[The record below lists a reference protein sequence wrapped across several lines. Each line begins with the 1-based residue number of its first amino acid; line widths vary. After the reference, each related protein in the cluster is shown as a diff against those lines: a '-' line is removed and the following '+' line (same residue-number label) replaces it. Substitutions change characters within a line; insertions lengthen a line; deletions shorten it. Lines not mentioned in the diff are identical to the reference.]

1 MRTFTI
7 FVIRSYGGRTE
18 QLRFAH
24 HVVVPSSDHQNM
36 IRRIGLA
43 PVLALVGAL
52 LMSGSDAAAQ
62 VVHPT
67 AWNPALLERPD
78 IKSAFGVLERG
89 FAKQVEEWIT
99 IAEMPGKS
107 GREQQRAAYVR
118 RVMETER
125 LQVSVDSMGNVTGRR
140 KGTGG
145 GPTIVFAAHL
155 DIVHAPETNLKVR
168 RAGDTLHAP
177 GIFDNSA
184 SVANMLA
191 AIRALNAAKITTKG
205 DLIFV
210 ATVQEEVGL
219 RGMDYW
225 LKHNAKPD
233 LLIGLDGGL
242 GPVNYGALGIYWTRY
257 VFTSPGSHTV
267 TSRGK
272 PTPVKALS
280 AAIDSIY
287 ALQYAP
293 LPEGAVINVG
303 QVHGGVIFNG
313 IPQELYFTVD
323 LRSPNPVLL
332 DSLDQRI
339 GRIVQQAATR
349 EKVGLRVETDTR
361 NGAGGTTAMLEG
373 ARNHP
378 LVQTAVDIQR
388 QLGIVIGMPGAT
400 EAVATGSTDANMGV
414 VRKIPSIAIGRSYG
428 GNQHTL
434 TEWAHWPSALPA
446 TKMLVLLAGT
456 FGDGINVVA
465 GRIVP

>member
-1 MRTFTI
+1 MVNRAARVLGLMLAS
-7 FVIRSYGGRTE
+7 VI
-18 QLRFAH
+18 
-24 HVVVPSSDHQNM
+24 
-36 IRRIGLA
+36 
-43 PVLALVGAL
+43 LALSTEAG
-52 LMSGSDAAAQ
+52 AQ
-62 VVHPT
+62 VSAATRPT
-67 AWNPALLERPD
+67 SWNPALLERPD
-78 IKSAFGVLERG
+78 IKAAFGVLERG
-89 FAKQVEEWIT
+89 FSKQVDEWIT

-107 GREQQRAAYVR
+107 GHEKQRAAYVR
-118 RVMETER
+118 KVMEAER

-155 DIVHAPETNLKVR
+155 DIVHALETNLKVR

-184 SVANMLA
+184 SVSNMLA
-191 AIRALNAAKITTKG
+191 AIRALNAAKISTKG
-205 DLIFV
+205 DLVFV

-225 LKHNAKPD
+225 LNHNPKPD

-242 GPVNYGALGIYWTRY
+242 GPVAYGALGIYWTKY
-257 VFTSPGSHTV
+257 VLTSPGSHTV

-280 AAIDSIY
+280 EAIDSIY
-287 ALQYAP
+287 RLQYAP

-303 QVHGGVIFNG
+303 QVHGGVIYNG

-323 LRSPNPVLL
+323 LRSPNPALL
-332 DSLDQRI
+332 DSLDKRI
-339 GRIVQQAATR
+339 GSIVKNAADR
-349 EKVGLRVETDTR
+349 EKVGLRVEQDTR

-378 LVQTAVDIQR
+378 LVQTAVDIQK
-388 QLGIVIGMPGAT
+388 QLGITIGMPGAA

-414 VRKIPSIAIGRSYG
+414 TRKIPSIAIGRSYG
-428 GNQHTL
+428 GNQHTV
-434 TEWAHWPSALPA
+434 TEWADWPSALPA
-446 TKMLVLLAGT
+446 TKMLILLVGT
-456 FGDGINVVA
+456 FGDGVNVVS
-465 GRIVP
+465 GKIVP

>member
-1 MRTFTI
+1 
-7 FVIRSYGGRTE
+7 
-18 QLRFAH
+18 
-24 HVVVPSSDHQNM
+24 M
-36 IRRIGLA
+36 IRRVRISPIA
-43 PVLALVGAL
+43 RVSALCAL
-52 LMSGSDAAAQ
+52 LAAISVISVMPAHAQ
-62 VVHPT
+62 SAHPT
-67 AWNPALLERPD
+67 SWNPAIMNRPD
-78 IKSAFGVLERG
+78 IKTAMGVLERG
-89 FAKQVEEWIT
+89 FTKQVDEWIL
-99 IAEMPGKS
+99 IAQMPGKS
-107 GREQQRAAYVR
+107 GMEKQRADYVR
-118 RVMETER
+118 KAMMAER
-125 LQVSVDSMGNVTGRR
+125 LVVTTDSIGNVTGRR

-184 SVANMLA
+184 SVSNMLA
-191 AIRALNAAKITTKG
+191 AIRALNAAKVSTKG
-205 DLIFV
+205 DLVFV

-219 RGMDYW
+219 KGMDYW
-225 LKHNAKPD
+225 LNHNPKPD

-242 GPVNYGALGIYWTRY
+242 GPIAYGALGIYWTKY

-267 TSRGK
+267 LSRGK

-280 AAIDSIY
+280 AAIDNIY
-287 ALQYAP
+287 KLQYGP

-323 LRSPNPVLL
+323 LRSPNPILL
-332 DSLDQRI
+332 DSLDKTI
-339 GRIVQQAATR
+339 GKIVADAAAK

-361 NGAGGTTAMLEG
+361 NLAGGTTAMLEG

-378 LVQTAVDIQR
+378 LVQTAIDIQK
-388 QLGIVIGMPGAT
+388 QLGITFGMPGAA

-434 TEWAHWPSALPA
+434 TEWADWPSALPA
-446 TKMLVLLAGT
+446 TKMMVLLAGT
-456 FGDGINVVA
+456 FGDGVTVV
-465 GRIVP
+465 GGKIVP

>member
-1 MRTFTI
+1 M
-7 FVIRSYGGRTE
+7 VS
-18 QLRFAH
+18 L
-24 HVVVPSSDHQNM
+24 
-36 IRRIGLA
+36 
-43 PVLALVGAL
+43 VLAGAL
-52 LMSGSDAAAQ
+52 LAPFGRASAQ
-62 VVHPT
+62 GPYPT
-67 AWNPALLERPD
+67 AWNRALLDRPD
-78 IKSAFGVLERG
+78 IKTAFGVLERG
-89 FAKQVEEWIT
+89 FTKQVDEWIT

-118 RVMETER
+118 QAMVAER
-125 LQVSVDSMGNVTGRR
+125 LRVSVDSIGNVTGVR

-191 AIRALNAAKITTKG
+191 AIRALNAAKVTTKG
-205 DLIFV
+205 DLVFV
-210 ATVQEEVGL
+210 ATVQEETGL
-219 RGMDYW
+219 RGMDFW
-225 LKHNAKPD
+225 LQHNPRPD

-280 AAIDSIY
+280 DAIDGIY
-287 ALQYAP
+287 KLQYAP

-313 IPQELYFTVD
+313 IPHELYFTVD
-323 LRSPNPVLL
+323 LRSPNPTLL
-332 DSLDQRI
+332 DSLDKAV
-339 GRIVQQAATR
+339 GRIVQAAASR

-388 QLGIVIGMPGAT
+388 QLGIVAGMPGAP

-414 VRKIPSIAIGRSYG
+414 VRKIPSISIGRSYG

-456 FGDGINVVA
+456 FGDGVNVVA
-465 GRIVP
+465 GRVVP